1 MKKIGIIGSG
11 VVAKTLGTGFIKHGY
26 DVMLGSRDISKLEEW
41 KNQNSGK
48 TGSMEEAAKHG
59 NIIVLATK
67 GSANEEAINIMGSS
81 NIKGKTIIDTTNP
94 IDETEF
100 PPKDGVLNFFTPKN
114 GSLMGNIQEKYP
126 EANFVKAFN
135 SVGSALMVNPEFGGD
150 KPTMFICGDNDIA
163 KKEVTSIL
171 DQFGWDAEDMGTSQA
186 AGPIESLCILWCI
199 PGFKSNNWN
208 HAFKLLKVK

>member
-67 GSANEEAINIMGSS
+67 GSANEEAINIMGCLLYTSPSPRDRTRSRMPSS
-81 NIKGKTIIDTTNP
+81 
-94 IDETEF
+94 
-100 PPKDGVLNFFTPKN
+100 
-114 GSLMGNIQEKYP
+114 
-126 EANFVKAFN
+126 A
-135 SVGSALMVNPEFGGD
+135 
-150 KPTMFICGDNDIA
+150 
-163 KKEVTSIL
+163 
-171 DQFGWDAEDMGTSQA
+171 
-186 AGPIESLCILWCI
+186 
-199 PGFKSNNWN
+199 
-208 HAFKLLKVK
+208 